1 MNRKSALALTIM
13 ILIGSTY
20 VLHDQFPP
28 IPLHPGSNELVELF
42 RLYESNQIHPN
53 PTKSRLLVNAS
64 KMATDPKLMYEIG
77 AELVLSGSVEE
88 GRELIRKALENLS
101 PKDKRRILY
110 DLAHMKRLP
119 YTALIV
125 GFELEG
131 VKDALLKDDL
141 GPRIKMA
148 YYKYLEE
155 GPSGIKK
162 VSSVLNTDPDILY
175 CGVASIL
182 LSKGNYSEAIALMS
196 NRNCLPEIKYNLLKT
211 LKSGDLPQDTQK
223 QLFQLLVPGFFKT
236 EGCTN
241 QDACEVLLSKS
252 FELGE
257 EEFLAQHI
265 IQKMKVRVLLRYAYD
280 KIPWNY
286 QKMLS
291 RIEESIVQRGDHSL
305 ALKIFN
311 ESLST
316 LYPGSYLSG
325 IRLAM
330 MYEAVN
336 RTDYST
342 SVKELVL
349 NKYDWVRKEKSREN
363 YTSRRRWQLEDV
375 LKTEWFFQIM
385 WDHEIE
391 EIPLDN
397 ATLKT
402 IVEKRHT
409 VENTCGYGNGWMIEY
424 LMWLGDTDLAYNIT
438 NILAEN
444 SSTFE
449 ALRYYILLK
458 KENNTV
464 LARLVRKRIDF
475 RYKDDRKSAEYSR
488 DLYLFSQGILTVQD
502 IEPYF
507 DNLTLCNLLWELN
520 RTVESF
526 RYCREYLTHVPAF
539 TVCYDG
545 FDENGNPIGGCYPE
559 PIPTVEIMDTY
570 LERYGDTQTVYNVS
584 LRMLNTY
591 GCKWGMKGFVKILR
605 YLHKND
611 VGKYDEFLKRITEV
625 TFDDSEQEC
634 ISLLAIG
641 ISKWD
646 LDNALLLS
654 SKIVDKN
661 LQAKTLLEIAKNVNN

>member
-1 MNRKSALALTIM
+1 
-13 ILIGSTY
+13 
-20 VLHDQFPP
+20 
-28 IPLHPGSNELVELF
+28 
-42 RLYESNQIHPN
+42 
-53 PTKSRLLVNAS
+53 
-64 KMATDPKLMYEIG
+64 MYEIG

-101 PKDKRRILY
+101 PEDKRRILY
-110 DLAHMKRLP
+110 DLAQKRLP

-125 GFELEG
+125 GFELG
-131 VKDALLKDDL
+131 DVKDALLKDDL
-141 GPRIKMA
+141 GPRI
-148 YYKYLEE
+148 
-155 GPSGIKK
+155 
-162 VSSVLNTDPDILY
+162 
-175 CGVASIL
+175 
-182 LSKGNYSEAIALMS
+182 
-196 NRNCLPEIKYNLLKT
+196 
-211 LKSGDLPQDTQK
+211 
-223 QLFQLLVPGFFKT
+223 FKT

-257 EEFLAQHI
+257 EEFLAQQI

-336 RTDYST
+336 RTDYSMR
-342 SVKELVL
+342 VKELVL
-349 NKYDWVRKEKSREN
+349 NKYDWVRKEKSKEN

-391 EIPLDN
+391 EMPLDN

-520 RTVESF
+520 MTQESF
-526 RYCREYLTHVPAF
+526 KYCREYLSRVPAS

-545 FDENGNPIGGCYPE
+545 FDEKGNPIGGCYPE
-559 PIPTVEIMDTY
+559 PTPTVEIIDTY

-611 VGKYDEFLKRITEV
+611 VGKYDEFLKRITEI

-654 SKIVDKN
+654 SKIADKN
-661 LQAKTLLEIAKNVNN
+661 LQAKTLLEIAKNVNS